1 MDEISGGNELNVRN
15 IIDAC
20 KSGNF
25 SAVRD
30 FLDKDPSLSNCN
42 WVLHP
47 ASICCQGRAYGYCR
61 HITSVWRG
69 CHCKVWT
76 ELARYSIAKSDR
88 PGHPPYD

>member
-25 SAVRD
+25 STVRD

-42 WVLHP
+42 WGYFTPLHF
-47 ASICCQGRAYGYCR
+47 AVREGIR
-61 HITSVWRG
+61 I
-69 CHCKVWT
+69 
-76 ELARYSIAKSDR
+76 L
-88 PGHPPYD
+88 